1 MAKRTL
7 PPALKEN
14 AERLKRGESL
24 HGGGKR
30 SGKAASTSQKPKIR
44 SKQKKG

>member
-1 MAKRTL
+1 MPKQKL
-7 PPALKEN
+7 HPVLKEN

-24 HGGGKR
+24 HGGGKKG
-30 SGKAASTSQKPKIR
+30 STTSQKPKIR

>member
-7 PPALKEN
+7 HPVLKEN

-24 HGGGKR
+24 HGKTKG
-30 SGKAASTSQKPKIR
+30 STIAQKPKIR